1 MLKDVNSM
9 RCMRK
14 ECIHPSIKTFCLFD
28 QIIETVHIIN
38 QKKFNGIIPNLH
50 PLKLLNRSPLSYLF
64 LSILSY
70 TMF

>member
-1 MLKDVNSM
+1 MYEKRVYTPKYKDLL
-9 RCMRK
+9 
-14 ECIHPSIKTFCLFD
+14 HLFD

-50 PLKLLNRSPLSYLF
+50 PLKLLNRSPLSFLF